1 MGRLIVIALRNL
13 TKHKRR
19 TALLGGAIALVT
31 VLLVCLVGISRGMQ
45 ETLLR
50 SATTLITGHVNVGG
64 FYKVTGNAAAP
75 VVTDYEA
82 VLDLVRAEVPDVDYV
97 THRLRGWGKIISDTS
112 SIQSSFDGIEIEQEK
127 GFGDLLTLARGSLD
141 DLKEDHTA
149 LISEKQAERLEVT
162 VGDIVTVSAPTLRGV
177 NNSVDVRIVAIARDL
192 GLLSQ
197 IVMFV
202 DAKTVRDLYQLAPTA
217 TGAIMIYL
225 KDRLTIGEVS
235 ARLRKALLE
244 AKPRPYRLMDHE
256 AAPFWQKFESVNRED
271 WTGQKVDVT
280 TWEDEISFISWTVAA
295 FDVMS
300 TMLVSIL
307 LIIIVIGIMNTLF
320 MAIRERTGEIGTLRA
335 LGMPRNKVLLM
346 FLLEAFL
353 LSLFATTIGGLIGT
367 GLASAINAADVSLG
381 NEALQLF
388 LMSDKLVLALDG
400 QAIMKA
406 IFQIVMTTTLFAL
419 LPSWRAARMKP
430 VTAIHHA
437 G

>member
-1 MGRLIVIALRNL
+1 MGRLFVIALRNL
-13 TKHKRR
+13 INHKRR
-19 TALLGGAIALVT
+19 STLLGGAIALVT
-31 VLLVCLVGISRGMQ
+31 VLLVCLVGISNGMQ

-97 THRLRGWGKIISDTS
+97 THRLRGWGKIISDTA

-127 GFGDLLTLARGSLD
+127 GFGDLLTLAKGSLD

-162 VGDIVTVSAPTLRGV
+162 VGDVVTVSAPTLRGV
-177 NNSVDVRIVAIARDL
+177 DNSVDVRVVAIARDL

-217 TGAIMIYL
+217 TGAIMVYL
-225 KDRLTIGEVS
+225 KDRHTIGDVS
-235 ARLRKALLE
+235 ARLRKALE
-244 AKPRPYRLMDHE
+244 TAQYRVMDHE

-335 LGMPRNKVLLM
+335 LGMPRGKVLLM

-353 LSLFATTIGGLIGT
+353 LSVIATTAGGLIGT
-367 GLASAINAADVSLG
+367 GLASAINASEVSLG

-388 LMSDKLVLALDG
+388 LMSDKLTLALDS
-400 QAIMKA
+400 QAISKA
-406 IFQIVMTTTLFAL
+406 IFQIVVTTTLFAL
-419 LPSWRAARMKP
+419 VPSWRAARMKP